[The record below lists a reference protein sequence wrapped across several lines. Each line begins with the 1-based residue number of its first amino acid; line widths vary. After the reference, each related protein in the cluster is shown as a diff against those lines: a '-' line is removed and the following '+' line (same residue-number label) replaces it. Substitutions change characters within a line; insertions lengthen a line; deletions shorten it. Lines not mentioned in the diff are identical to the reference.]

1 MHLLPRILSQF
12 PDTEIP
18 MRSAPWRGKPFL
30 LHRCRTYPAF
40 SMLPERTAAVA
51 LFLPGFS
58 ADPGETEAFPSGY
71 VLLFFLRFLPECFFL
86 TKDMPPFLLL
96 LYLPREKR
104 LRSLFLRSGVFSYLA
119 TQGLHLHFTRVFC
132 RFLLLLLLLHH
143 AWYSEDFHCP

>member
-58 ADPGETEAFPSGY
+58 ADPGETEAFPSGC
-71 VLLFFLRFLPECFFL
+71 VLLFILRFLPECFFRS
-86 TKDMPPFLLL
+86 FFVCLLDISFQL
-96 LYLPREKR
+96 SFSNFKK
-104 LRSLFLRSGVFSYLA
+104 SGNFICQLMSCACSSPA
-119 TQGLHLHFTRVFC
+119 TIILK
-132 RFLLLLLLLHH
+132 
-143 AWYSEDFHCP
+143 SHCLI